1 MPDENILKIGIPV
14 VVALGAFLAT
24 WGGLQALGDVVYS
37 LTGGLRVGRA
47 RLAFLH
53 ENVATVGRL
62 GERELYGTSGVN
74 WPAWQLVAGLAGIGL
89 ASLVFPFP
97 LFVAGS
103 ALGFLP
109 LFARNYLKRQGHA
122 RVRRQVRSFVDEL
135 SLMPL
140 TSGLA
145 PVLFRIADRN
155 TPGILHDRLR
165 LHIRAQ
171 QLGSDA
177 LGVLRALADDLRS
190 EDLADLCRQLDAA
203 RRGGGSV
210 EETLHAAALEMSA
223 EMLAQARLAAEGAPN
238 RMLIPA
244 LVTLFPPVLV
254 LALYPAMM
262 YLVDS
267 LTTVGSGRPPF

>member
-1 MPDENILKIGIPV
+1 MPDENMLKIGIPV

-24 WGGLQALGDVVYS
+24 WGGLQSLGDVAYS
-37 LTGGLRVGRA
+37 LTSGLRVGRA

-53 ENVATVGRL
+53 ENVTTVGRL

-74 WPAWQLVAGLAGIGL
+74 WPVWQLVAGLAGIGL

-97 LFVAGS
+97 LSVAGS

-109 LFARNYLKRQGHA
+109 LFARNYLKRQGQA

-135 SLMPL
+135 SLLPL

-145 PVLFRIADRN
+145 PALLRIADRN

-190 EDLADLCRQLDAA
+190 ADLADLCRQLEAA

-210 EETLHAAALEMSA
+210 EETLHAAAQEMSA

-267 LTTVGSGRPPF
+267 LTTVGSGRAPF